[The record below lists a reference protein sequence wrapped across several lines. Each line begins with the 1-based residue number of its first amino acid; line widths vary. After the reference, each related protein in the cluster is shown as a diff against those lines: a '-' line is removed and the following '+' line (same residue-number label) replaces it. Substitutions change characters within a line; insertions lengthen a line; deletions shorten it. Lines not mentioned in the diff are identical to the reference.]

1 MPPTSLFIVDDHQL
15 LIDGIKSMVEDNT
28 DWEVI
33 GYANNG
39 QDAIN
44 IIPILKPDIILM
56 DLDMPVMNGLMS
68 TEKLLKINPLFKI
81 VVITLHH
88 EKPILEKLIKIGAS
102 GYMLKDTPK
111 EEFIKGLEIVR
122 NGNRFYSSN
131 LTESILNI
139 SSLQA
144 KNETNVKLLCLLSD
158 REREVLEYVAQ
169 GSSTK
174 EMANELN
181 LSPKTVES
189 YRKNLL
195 QKLEAR
201 NTAHLISI
209 AIKEGLIEL
218 D

>member
-1 MPPTSLFIVDDHQL
+1 MPPTSLYIVDDHQL
-15 LIDGIKSMVEDNT
+15 LIDGIKSMVEVNT